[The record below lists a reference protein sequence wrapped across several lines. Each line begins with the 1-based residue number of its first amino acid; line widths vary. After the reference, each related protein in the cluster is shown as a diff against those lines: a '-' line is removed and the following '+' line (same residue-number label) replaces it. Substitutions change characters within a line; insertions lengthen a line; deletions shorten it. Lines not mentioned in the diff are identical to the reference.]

1 VGVGGGIPGDGSS
14 GDHRDVSTQAI
25 IDEVLAAFHQRLAA
39 LDSALLKEPGTTQQL
54 YEQVRS
60 ILEDVL
66 VPLRRGDEPPPQSM
80 APTGQDR
87 LLSVEVGTSRARA
100 SVHPMESLQA
110 AGELFDVALPIIV
123 RRLGLGGTE
132 ILSVSQRLHQAITD
146 RIALAS
152 VPYVEFLLTK
162 LHASRE
168 EERHRISRE
177 LHDRV
182 GHGMALALQHLDL
195 HRYFRERDDTRAERE
210 FHAGLSSLNEALRTV
225 QHMSTELRR
234 SVGKD
239 GVKAAMESYLKD
251 NLPGGVRAW
260 LEVTGDAKA
269 MSPPVCE
276 ELYLIMREACR
287 NAVRHGRPSELRL
300 TMDVT
305 KSAVTAT
312 VSDNGR
318 GFSVAAPENQAG
330 GGLPS
335 MTERAELLNGRLQ
348 VRSAIGQGTTVTI
361 WVPLSGSGTP

>member
-1 VGVGGGIPGDGSS
+1 MGVGGSIPGDGSS
-14 GDHRDVSTQAI
+14 GDHQHASTHAI
-25 IDEVLAAFHQRLAA
+25 LEEVLSAFQQRLVA
-39 LDSALLKEPGTTQQL
+39 LDSILLKEPGTTQQL
-54 YEQVRS
+54 YDQVRS

-66 VPLRRGDEPPPQSM
+66 ELLRRGDEPPPASM
-80 APTGQDR
+80 APTGPDR
-87 LLSVEVGTSRARA
+87 LLSVEVGTNRARGG
-100 SVHPMESLQA
+100 VHPIESLQA
-110 AGELFDVALPIIV
+110 AGELFDVALPIVV
-123 RRLGLGGTE
+123 RRLGLSGLE
-132 ILSVSQRLHQAITD
+132 ILNLSQRLHQAITD

-182 GHGMALALQHLDL
+182 GHGMALALQHFEL
-195 HRYFRERDDTRAERE
+195 HKYFSEVDGARAERE
-210 FHAGLSSLNEALRTV
+210 FQAGTTSLIEALRTV
-225 QHMSTELRR
+225 QHVSTELRR

-251 NLPGGVRAW
+251 YLPGGVRAS
-260 LEVTGDAKA
+260 LEVTGDTKA
-269 MSPPVCE
+269 VSPPICE
-276 ELYLIMREACR
+276 EVYLIMREACR
-287 NAVRHGRPSELRL
+287 NALRHGRPSELRL

-305 KSAVTAT
+305 KSAVTAS

-318 GFSVAAPENQAG
+318 GFSVTSPDNQLG

-335 MTERAELLNGRLQ
+335 MTERAELLNGRLT
-348 VRSAIGQGTTVTI
+348 VESAIGQGTTVTI

>member
-1 VGVGGGIPGDGSS
+1 MGVGGGTLGDGSS
-14 GDHRDVSTQAI
+14 GDQQDVGTPAI
-25 IDEVLAAFHQRLAA
+25 LEEVLSAFRQRLAA
-39 LDSALLKEPGTTQQL
+39 LDSVLLKEPGTAQQL
-54 YEQVRS
+54 YDQVGS

-66 VPLRRGDEPPPQSM
+66 ELLRRGDEPPPPSM

-87 LLSVEVGTSRARA
+87 LLSVEVGTSRARG
-100 SVHPMESLQA
+100 SVHPIESLQA

-123 RRLGLGGTE
+123 RRLGLTGME
-132 ILSVSQRLHQAITD
+132 ILNVSQRLHQAITD

-182 GHGMALALQHLDL
+182 GHGMALALQHFDL
-195 HRYFRERDDTRAERE
+195 HRYFSEADSARAERE
-210 FHAGLSSLNEALRTV
+210 FQAGVSSLNEALRTV

-251 NLPGGVRAW
+251 NLPAGVRAS
-260 LEVTGDAKA
+260 LEVTGDTKA
-269 MSPPVCE
+269 MSPPICE

-287 NAVRHGRPSELRL
+287 NALRHGRPSELRL
-300 TMDVT
+300 TMEVT
-305 KSAVTAT
+305 KSAVTAS
-312 VSDNGR
+312 VFDDGR
-318 GFSVAAPENQAG
+318 GFSVAAPENQLG

-335 MTERAELLNGRLQ
+335 MTERAELLNGRLT
-348 VRSAIGQGTTVTI
+348 VKSAIGKGTTVSI